1 MFMDDAH
8 DLTGLTNLDD
18 FDDLED
24 LDIGVVLAD
33 PGTESEVSARWSE
46 QLGHYVHG
54 QGSLDALRL
63 RSATEPP
70 WPHVDNPMV
79 RYLIERTSEFVERD
93 GIEAA
98 LAWLATHAWFEATI
112 AERSRLARV
121 LVDDC

>member
-1 MFMDDAH
+1 MDDAP
-8 DLTGLTNLDD
+8 DLTDVDD
-18 FDDLED
+18 FDDLDDLDD

-33 PGTESEVSARWSE
+33 PATESEVSARWSE
-46 QLGHYVHG
+46 QLGHYVQG

-63 RSATEPP
+63 RSTTEPP

-121 LVDDC
+121 LVDDY